1 MQWVLYYLNRAWLPA
16 WWMILKQINNPIWA
30 IPRKRLIFDSKYTA
44 TFNLYSRMFQPKAHL
59 QYGKSKYG
67 NDFLIDSQSEKD
79 YRLIITLGLF

>member
-1 MQWVLYYLNRAWLPA
+1 
-16 WWMILKQINNPIWA
+16 
-30 IPRKRLIFDSKYTA
+30 
-44 TFNLYSRMFQPKAHL
+44 MFQPKAHL